1 VCLCRPWRL
10 SNVLVGE
17 PVLCS
22 SHSRIALPMMKFFIL
37 FFGMV
42 LATSTQARL
51 RDVCCELINQKT
63 RIADN
68 KPTLEK
74 TRIAMSARAETEKY
88 ASDAYNSG
96 LKGTTKAIVMSG
108 VPGGQ
113 NTERFVSIEFAIAPL
128 TNVKPAYEKAI
139 FLRSDHKGQYKI
151 SLVPGTYWIGPKAK
165 ALDPV
170 GYSPPDSSFSEEIA
184 VVKEGVF
191 TQVDLSETKYAP

>member
-1 VCLCRPWRL
+1 MVTVFLFF
-10 SNVLVGE
+10 S
-17 PVLCS
+17 
-22 SHSRIALPMMKFFIL
+22 IALA
-37 FFGMV
+37 G
-42 LATSTQARL
+42 STHAGL
-51 RDVCCELINQKT
+51 RDVCCELINQKA

-68 KPTLEK
+68 KPTLQEM
-74 TRIAMSARAETEKY
+74 RIGMSARAETEKY
-88 ASDAYNSG
+88 ASDAFNSG

-113 NTERFVSIEFAIAPL
+113 NTERPMSIEFAIAPV
-128 TNVKPAYEKAI
+128 TNGKPTYDKAI

-165 ALDPV
+165 TLDPV

-191 TQVDLSETKYAP
+191 TQIDLSEIRYAP

>member
-1 VCLCRPWRL
+1 
-10 SNVLVGE
+10 
-17 PVLCS
+17 
-22 SHSRIALPMMKFFIL
+22 MKFFIL
-37 FFGMV
+37 FFIIA
-42 LATSTQARL
+42 LAGPTQAGL

-63 RIADN
+63 SIADN
-68 KPTLEK
+68 KPTLQEM
-74 TRIAMSARAETEKY
+74 RISMTASAETEKY

-96 LKGTTKAIVMSG
+96 LKGTTKAVVMSG

-128 TNVKPAYEKAI
+128 TNDKPAYDKAI

-170 GYSPPDSSFSEEIA
+170 GYSPPESSFSEEIA

-191 TQVDLSETKYAP
+191 TQIDLSEIRYAP

>member
-1 VCLCRPWRL
+1 MKLFIITVTVFLFF
-10 SNVLVGE
+10 S
-17 PVLCS
+17 
-22 SHSRIALPMMKFFIL
+22 IALA
-37 FFGMV
+37 G
-42 LATSTQARL
+42 STQAGL
-51 RDVCCELINQKT
+51 RDVYCELINHKA

-68 KPTLEK
+68 KPTLKEM
-74 TRIAMSARAETEKY
+74 RIGMSARAETEKY

-113 NTERFVSIEFAIAPL
+113 NTERPMSIEFAIAPV
-128 TNVKPAYEKAI
+128 TNGKPAYDKAI
-139 FLRSDHKGQYKI
+139 FVRSDHKGQYRT

-191 TQVDLSETKYAP
+191 TQIDLSEIRYAP